1 MFFYKKI
8 YHCGIFSQ
16 SIRHIVV
23 VGVYFL
29 NNIVKGIILMLIS
42 SIGFSIMTLF
52 VKLAGDLPS
61 IQKTFF
67 RNFVSA
73 IIAFIFVMYNKESLF
88 GKKENQLVLL
98 GRSIFGT
105 IGIIFLF
112 YAIDHLVMSDADMLN
127 KLSPFLVII
136 FSAIFL
142 KERVLPF
149 QVVTIVFAFIGMI
162 FIVKPSFSIDIVPY
176 GVGVLSAIFA
186 AAAYTLL
193 RVLGNREKFYTVVFY
208 FSFFST
214 VVLLPFLIFYYEP
227 MTMKQLTY
235 LLLAGF
241 FATIGQFGITL
252 AYKFAPAKDIS
263 IFTYSTVIFT
273 TILSFTVF
281 GQGPDIYSLIGYVI
295 ILSSMVYMFLKGRKE
310 TTA

>member
-1 MFFYKKI
+1 M
-8 YHCGIFSQ
+8 
-16 SIRHIVV
+16 
-23 VGVYFL
+23 
-29 NNIVKGIILMLIS
+29 NNVVKGILLMLIS
-42 SIGFSIMTLF
+42 SIGFAIMTLF

-73 IIAFIFVMYNKESLF
+73 IIAFILVVYNKERLF
-88 GKKENQLVLL
+88 GKRENQLVLL

-105 IGIIFLF
+105 LGIVFLF

-127 KLSPFLVII
+127 KMSPFLVII

-149 QVVTIVFAFIGMI
+149 QMVTIIVAFIGMI
-162 FIVKPSFSIDIVPY
+162 FIVKPSLSVDFIPY
-176 GVGVLSAIFA
+176 LVGILSAVFA

-193 RVLGNREKFYTVVFY
+193 RVLGSREKFYTVVFY

-214 VVLLPFLIFYYEP
+214 VILLPFLLIFYEP
-227 MTMKQLTY
+227 MTSRQLLY
-235 LLLAGF
+235 LLLAGL
-241 FATIGQFGITL
+241 FATVGQFGITL
-252 AYKFAPAKDIS
+252 AYKYAPARDIS

-273 TILSFTVF
+273 TILSFTFF
-281 GQGPDIYSLIGYVI
+281 GEGPDMFSLIGYAI
-295 ILSSMVYMFLKGRKE
+295 ILGAMTYMFFRGRRE
-310 TTA
+310 QEAAN

>member
-1 MFFYKKI
+1 M
-8 YHCGIFSQ
+8 S
-16 SIRHIVV
+16 
-23 VGVYFL
+23 
-29 NNIVKGIILMLIS
+29 NIVKGILLMLIS
-42 SIGFSIMTLF
+42 SIGFAIMTLF

-73 IIAFIFVMYNKESLF
+73 IIAFVLVIYNKERLF
-88 GKKENQLVLL
+88 GKRENQLVLL

-105 IGIIFLF
+105 LGIVFLF

-127 KLSPFLVII
+127 KMSPFLVII

-149 QVVTIVFAFIGMI
+149 QMVTIVLAFIGMI
-162 FIVKPSFSIDIVPY
+162 FIVKPSFSVDFIPY
-176 GVGVLSAIFA
+176 FIGVLSAVFA

-214 VVLLPFLIFYYEP
+214 VILLPFLIIFYVP
-227 MTMKQLTY
+227 MTGEQLLY
-235 LLLAGF
+235 LLLAGV
-241 FATIGQFGITL
+241 FATVGQFGITL
-252 AYKFAPAKDIS
+252 AYKYAPARDIS

-273 TILSFTVF
+273 TILSFTFF
-281 GQGPDIYSLIGYVI
+281 GEGPDMFSLIGYVI
-295 ILSSMVYMFLKGRKE
+295 ILSSMTYMFFKGRKSQEQE
-310 TTA
+310 TA

>member
-1 MFFYKKI
+1 M
-8 YHCGIFSQ
+8 S
-16 SIRHIVV
+16 
-23 VGVYFL
+23 
-29 NNIVKGIILMLIS
+29 NIVKGILLMLIS
-42 SIGFSIMTLF
+42 SIGFAVMTLF

-73 IIAFIFVMYNKESLF
+73 IIAFVLVIYNKERLF
-88 GKKENQLVLL
+88 GKRENQLVLL

-105 IGIIFLF
+105 LGIVFLF

-127 KLSPFLVII
+127 KMSPFLVII

-149 QVVTIVFAFIGMI
+149 QMVTIVLAFIGMI
-162 FIVKPSFSIDIVPY
+162 FIVKPSLSVDFIPY
-176 GVGVLSAIFA
+176 FIGVLSAVFA

-214 VVLLPFLIFYYEP
+214 VILLPFLIIFYVP
-227 MTMKQLTY
+227 MTGEQLLY
-235 LLLAGF
+235 LLLAGV
-241 FATIGQFGITL
+241 FATVGQFGITL
-252 AYKFAPAKDIS
+252 AYKYAPARDIS

-273 TILSFTVF
+273 TILSFTFF
-281 GQGPDIYSLIGYVI
+281 GEGPDVFSLIGYVI
-295 ILSSMVYMFLKGRKE
+295 ILSAMTYMFFKGRKSQEQE
-310 TTA
+310 TA